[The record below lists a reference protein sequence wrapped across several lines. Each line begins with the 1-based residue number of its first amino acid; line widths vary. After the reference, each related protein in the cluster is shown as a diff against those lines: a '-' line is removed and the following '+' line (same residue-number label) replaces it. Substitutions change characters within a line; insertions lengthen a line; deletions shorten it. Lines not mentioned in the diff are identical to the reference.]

1 MTIRLGLRANAAQ
14 FSILVGLNALVG
26 AMVGLERS
34 VLPLV
39 GEEEFGLVSRAA
51 ILSFVVAFGV
61 AKAFTNLGAGVLA
74 DRVGRKRLLRLSG
87 FLTRLLL
94 GSDLAA
100 ITSRS
105 QRVANRRF
113 KESADWAPRV
123 ANAREG
129 LRLLTG

>member
-1 MTIRLGLRANAAQ
+1 MSAATADSLGPEA
-14 FSILVGLNALVG
+14 VT
-26 AMVGLERS
+26 
-34 VLPLV
+34 PL
-39 GEEEFGLVSRAA
+39 FGGH
-51 ILSFVVAFGV
+51 FGTPYL
-61 AKAFTNLGAGVLA
+61 FEPECESTQL
-74 DRVGRKRLLRLSG
+74 
-87 FLTRLLL
+87 LLL